1 MQYEIKKFETLEYL
15 VRYPDDYQS
24 GKEYPVIIF
33 LHGAGGRYLGA
44 ETQKKNPFFVITDE
58 HENFPFVCV
67 APSCNADTW
76 FDLFETL
83 RRFVKFISAEPFTN
97 AKKLYLLGPSMGGY
111 GTWQLAT
118 SLPEYFAAIAPICGG
133 GMYWNAGRLVNVPV
147 WAFHG
152 ALDMTVR
159 LEESEKM
166 VNAVN
171 ACGGTAKLT
180 VYEDVY
186 HDSWNRA
193 YANPELFAWL
203 LSHENEN
210 ATELKNE
217 YKGSDIYG

>member
-1 MQYEIKKFETLEYL
+1 MQYEIKNFESLEYL
-15 VRYPDDYQS
+15 VRYPNGYES
-24 GKEYPVIIF
+24 GKKYPVILH
-33 LHGAGGRYLGA
+33 LHGAGGRYQGA
-44 ETQKKNPFFVITDE
+44 ESNKTNPFFTITEQD
-58 HENFPFVCV
+58 ENFPFVCV
-67 APSCNADTW
+67 SPSCNADTW

-83 RRFVKFISAEPFTN
+83 RRFVKFISAEPYAN

-111 GTWQLAT
+111 TTWQLAT

-152 ALDMTVR
+152 ELDGVVR

-171 ACGGTAKLT
+171 ANGGNAKLT
-180 VYEDVY
+180 VYKDTY
-186 HDSWNRA
+186 HDSWNQA

>member
-15 VRYPDDYQS
+15 VRYPDGYDEN
-24 GKEYPVIIF
+24 KTYPVIMF

-44 ETQKKNPFFVITDE
+44 NAQKQNPFFIITE
-58 HENFPFVCV
+58 KYENFPFVCV

-83 RRFVKFISAEPFTN
+83 RKFVKFIASESFTDT
-97 AKKLYLLGPSMGGY
+97 KRLYLLGPSMGGY

-152 ALDMTVR
+152 ALDATVY

-171 ACGGTAKLT
+171 ASGGKAKLT

-186 HDSWNRA
+186 HDSWNNA
-193 YANPELFAWL
+193 YANPELFDWL

-210 ATELKNE
+210 ANEIKDE